1 MISASLPLRA
11 ERYHSRDCRPFFAG
25 LLPGLYPELSA
36 NMAMRIGRAKN
47 ANEVTSK
54 DWLALFQGA
63 GLGPAMAIRRM
74 HKMANDARLR
84 SSQLI
89 KTVPMASGVMQIIS
103 RRAAAILALRV
114 GN

>member
-1 MISASLPLRA
+1 
-11 ERYHSRDCRPFFAG
+11 
-25 LLPGLYPELSA
+25 
-36 NMAMRIGRAKN
+36 
-47 ANEVTSK
+47 
-54 DWLALFQGA
+54 
-63 GLGPAMAIRRM
+63 MAIRRM

-84 SSQLI
+84 SIQLI